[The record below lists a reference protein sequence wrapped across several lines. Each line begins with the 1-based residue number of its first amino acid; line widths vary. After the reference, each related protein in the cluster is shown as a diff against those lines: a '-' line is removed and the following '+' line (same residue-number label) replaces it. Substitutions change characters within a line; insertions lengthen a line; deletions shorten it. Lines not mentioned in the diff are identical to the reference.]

1 MKFISI
7 QCNFGSKEILIDSL
21 SNTIDPA
28 TLKRIQEKSGITS
41 LKICDETEDAI
52 TLAQALLTSDA
63 QKNIINSSDLIIVVS
78 ESKRSSI
85 PPMSSQVLR
94 NFDLSDTKLVLDLD
108 SGCAGY
114 VQALQVVDAFFQ
126 NSYYKNAC
134 IITTDAYSKYIDYA
148 DRAVAP
154 IFGDGA
160 SITFLA
166 NDGMKSIKAFNN
178 GSDMTKS
185 ACLEI
190 KGGSDGNLKMSGGDI
205 FMFVKK
211 NVPNS
216 IQDCLTKA
224 NLDKDEVDY
233 FFIHQASKV
242 VLEEIRKDLNI
253 SEAKSPFFV
262 AETGNLVSTSIP
274 LLLQR
279 IEDKLDHKKI
289 ILTGFGVGLTWATA
303 LMEL

>member
-1 MKFISI
+1 MRFISI
-7 QCNFGSKEILIDSL
+7 QCNLGNKEVLIDSL
-21 SNTIDPA
+21 SSTIDPVI
-28 TLKRIQEKSGITS
+28 LKRIQEKSGITC
-41 LKICDETEDAI
+41 LKICDENEDAI
-52 TLAQALLTSDA
+52 SLAQALLASDV
-63 QKNIINSSDLIIVVS
+63 QKNNINSSDLIIVVS
-78 ESKRSSI
+78 ESKQSSI
-85 PPMSSQVLR
+85 PPMSSQVLQ

-126 NSYYKNAC
+126 NPSYKNAC

-148 DRAVAP
+148 DRTVAP

-160 SITFLA
+160 SITFLE
-166 NDGMKSIKAFNN
+166 NDGIKSIKTFNN

-185 ACLEI
+185 GCLEI
-190 KGGSDGNLKMSGGDI
+190 KGSSGGNLKMNGGDI

-211 NVPNS
+211 NVPKS
-216 IQDCLTKA
+216 IKV
-224 NLDKDEVDY
+224 NLDKDDVDY

-253 SEAKSPFFV
+253 SESKAPFRV

-274 LLLQR
+274 FLLQQ
-279 IEDKLDHKKI
+279 IEGKLEQKKI
-289 ILTGFGVGLTWATA
+289 ILTGFGVGLTWATT

>member
-7 QCNFGSKEILIDSL
+7 QCNLGNKEVLIDSL
-21 SNTIDPA
+21 SNKIDPA
-28 TLKRIQEKSGITS
+28 TLKRIQEKSGITC
-41 LKICDETEDAI
+41 LKICDETEDAVS
-52 TLAQALLTSDA
+52 LAQVLLESDV
-63 QKNIINSSDLIIVVS
+63 QKNNINSSDLIIGVS
-78 ESKRSSI
+78 ESKYSFI
-85 PPMSSQVLR
+85 PPKSSRVPQK
-94 NFDLSDTKLVLDLD
+94 FDLSATKLVLDLD

-126 NSYYKNAC
+126 NPSYKNAC

-148 DRAVAP
+148 DRTVAP

-166 NDGMKSIKAFNN
+166 NDGKKSIKAFNN

-185 ACLEI
+185 GFLEI
-190 KGGSDGNLKMSGGDI
+190 KGVSGGNLKMSGGDI

-216 IQDCLTKA
+216 VHDCLAKA
-224 NLDKDEVDY
+224 NLDKDEIDY
-233 FFIHQASKV
+233 FFIHQASRV
-242 VLEEIRKDLNI
+242 VLDEIRKDLNI
-253 SEAKSPFFV
+253 SEAKSPFVV
-262 AETGNLVSTSIP
+262 ANTGNLVSTSLPFLI
-274 LLLQR
+274 QQM
-279 IEDKLDHKKI
+279 EDKLEHKKI

>member
-7 QCNFGSKEILIDSL
+7 QCNLGSKAVLVESL
-21 SNTIDPA
+21 SHKIDPNI
-28 TLKRIQEKSGITS
+28 LKRIQEKSGITC
-41 LKICDETEDAI
+41 LKICDESEDAI
-52 TLAQALLTSDA
+52 SLAQALLISNE
-63 QKNIINSSDLIIVVS
+63 QKNNINLSDLIIVVS
-78 ESKRSSI
+78 ESKHSPI
-85 PPMSSQVLR
+85 PPMSSQILQG
-94 NFDLSDTKLVLDLD
+94 FDLSKQKLVLDLD

-114 VQALQVVDAFFQ
+114 VQALQMVDAFFQ
-126 NSYYKNAC
+126 NPSYKNAC
-134 IITTDAYSKYIDYA
+134 IITTDAYSKYIDYS
-148 DRAVAP
+148 DRTVAP

-166 NDGMKSIKAFNN
+166 NAGKKSIKAFNN

-185 ACLEI
+185 VCLEI
-190 KGGSDGNLKMSGGDI
+190 KKELGGNLKMSGGDI

-216 IQDCLTKA
+216 VQDCITKA
-224 NLDKDEVDY
+224 NLVKGEIDY
-233 FFIHQASKV
+233 FFIHQASRV
-242 VLEEIRKDLNI
+242 VLEELRKDLNI
-253 SEAKSPFFV
+253 SDEKAPFLV

-274 LLLQR
+274 FLLLHNK
-279 IEDKLDHKKI
+279 DKLEHKKI

>member
-1 MKFISI
+1 MKFILI
-7 QCNFGSKEILIDSL
+7 QCNLGSKEVLIDSL
-21 SNTIDPA
+21 SKTIDPV
-28 TLKRIQEKSGITS
+28 TLKRIQEKSGITC

-52 TLAQALLTSDA
+52 SLAQALLESDA
-63 QKNIINSSDLIIVVS
+63 QKNNINSSDLIIVVS
-78 ESKRSSI
+78 ESKHSSI
-85 PPMSSQVLR
+85 PPMSSRVLQ

-126 NSYYKNAC
+126 NPSYKNAC

-148 DRAVAP
+148 DRTVAP

-166 NDGMKSIKAFNN
+166 NDGKKSIKAFNN

-185 ACLEI
+185 GFLEI
-190 KGGSDGNLKMSGGDI
+190 KGVSGGNLKMSGGDI

-216 IQDCLTKA
+216 VHDCLAKA

-233 FFIHQASKV
+233 FFIHQASRV
-242 VLEEIRKDLNI
+242 VLEEIRKDLNL
-253 SEAKSPFFV
+253 SEAKAPFGV
-262 AETGNLVSTSIP
+262 SETGNLVSTSIP
-274 LLLQR
+274 FLLQH
-279 IEDKLDHKKI
+279 IEDKLEHKKI

>member
-21 SNTIDPA
+21 CNRIDPG
-28 TLKRIQEKSGITS
+28 TLKRIQEKSGITC

-52 TLAQALLTSDA
+52 SLAQVLLESDV

-85 PPMSSQVLR
+85 PPMSSRVLQK
-94 NFDLSDTKLVLDLD
+94 FDLSNTKLVLDLD

-126 NSYYKNAC
+126 NPSYKNAC

-148 DRAVAP
+148 DRTVAP

-166 NDGMKSIKAFNN
+166 NDGKKSIKTFNN

-185 ACLEI
+185 GCLEI
-190 KGGSDGNLKMSGGDI
+190 KGASGGNLKMSGGDI

-216 IQDCLTKA
+216 VQDCLAKA

-233 FFIHQASKV
+233 FFIHQASRV

-253 SEAKSPFFV
+253 SEAKAPFVV

-274 LLLQR
+274 FLLQY
-279 IEDKLDHKKI
+279 IEDKLEHKKI